1 MSSDSLLLCVCLRA
15 TGEEEGE
22 SGVEASEEE
31 EEESALVSEVT
42 GVA

>member
-1 MSSDSLLLCVCLRA
+1 MCLHA

-42 GVA
+42 GCGLVCLSEL